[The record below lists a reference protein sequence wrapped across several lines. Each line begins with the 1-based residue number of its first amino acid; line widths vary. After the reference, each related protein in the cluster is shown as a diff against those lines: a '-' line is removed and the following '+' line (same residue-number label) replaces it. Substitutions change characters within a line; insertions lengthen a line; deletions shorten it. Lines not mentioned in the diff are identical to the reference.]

1 MRQVLSIWCVTGVIA
16 VTGALVPALATSE
29 YVYKPGE
36 FVVIDD
42 GRAPNR
48 QFALAAHGS
57 GDYGGI
63 GFRVYLMA
71 EPAHEKARG
80 ATVDRRRRDPR
91 HGAKRLP
98 CRLVAGLAPCR
109 RAFSQQPPRGDHA
122 A

>member
-1 MRQVLSIWCVTGVIA
+1 MRQALSIWCVTGVIA

-57 GDYGGI
+57 GDYGGT

-71 EPAHEKARG
+71 EPAHKKLA
-80 ATVDRRRRDPR
+80 A
-91 HGAKRLP
+91 LP
-98 CRLVAGLAPCR
+98 SIDDDAILDTAPSAYRLVAGLAPCR

>member
-1 MRQVLSIWCVTGVIA
+1 MRQALSIWCVTGVIA
-16 VTGALVPALATSE
+16 VTGALAPALATSE

-57 GDYGGI
+57 GDDGSGDDGSGDYGGI

-71 EPAHEKARG
+71 EPA
-80 ATVDRRRRDPR
+80 RRFMTFSAAAVGSLGSGGSVRI
-91 HGAKRLP
+91 
-98 CRLVAGLAPCR
+98 VAIKPS
-109 RAFSQQPPRGDHA
+109 AFD
-122 A
+122 

>member
-1 MRQVLSIWCVTGVIA
+1 MRQALSIWCVTGVIA
-16 VTGALVPALATSE
+16 VTGALAPALATSE

-57 GDYGGI
+57 GDDGSGDYGGI

-71 EPAHEKARG
+71 EPARRFMTFSAAAVGSLGSGGSVRIVAIKPG
-80 ATVDRRRRDPR
+80 AFD
-91 HGAKRLP
+91 
-98 CRLVAGLAPCR
+98 
-109 RAFSQQPPRGDHA
+109 
-122 A
+122 